1 MSVTPC
7 SVNLFQDKEYLTQL
21 LLAGQQKSRETGHQH
36 FVSISQEIPTID
48 PLLALKSF
56 TTPEQHCFYLEN
68 PVQGQAIVG
77 IGAVTIGNIDPINRF
92 QGSQKF
98 IAQCQRQTTSV
109 GDLHLRGAG
118 IHFFC
123 GFSFFADLKSS
134 TSLFTSPFAA
144 TTIFLPELQIYC
156 QPEHCLLVANVGIN
170 KQSNIESLVN
180 YLVKS
185 FNKLVHLCQSTY
197 FNSIQQLSQ
206 EEKLQRIDHH
216 PQEFKLAV
224 ISALNSINQGKFQK
238 IVLAQVRELVAKYPF
253 SVVNSL
259 HNLRSK
265 YPDCYT
271 FAISNGSGYTFLGA
285 SPERLISI
293 KQQKLVTD
301 ALAGS
306 APRNSNPYLDRA
318 SAEAL
323 LCNPKERNEH
333 QTVVDF
339 IDRSLRELGLQPQ
352 RAATPQLLKLSNIQH
367 LWTPIS
373 AQLDYDLHPL
383 EIIAKLHPTPAVA
396 GIPQEIVSAEIRK
409 YEQFDRGL
417 YAAPIGWID
426 SWGNSEFI
434 VAIRSCLIHSC
445 HATLYAGAGIITGS
459 DPDRELAEISLKFQ
473 PLLQALAVSGNE
485 FMP

>member
-1 MSVTPC
+1 MSVIPC

-21 LLAGQQKSRETGHQH
+21 LLAGQQKSREIDDQH
-36 FVSISQEIPTID
+36 FVSISQEIPAID
-48 PLLALKSF
+48 PLLVLELF

-77 IGAVTIGNIDPINRF
+77 IGAATIGNIDPINRF
-92 QGSQKF
+92 QRSQEF
-98 IAQCQRQTTSV
+98 IAQCQSQTTSV
-109 GDLHLRGAG
+109 GDLHLQGAG
-118 IHFFC
+118 THFFC
-123 GFSFFADLKSS
+123 GFSFFADLASKS
-134 TSLFTSPFAA
+134 SPFAA
-144 TTIFLPELQIYC
+144 TTIFLPQWQIYR
-156 QPEHCLLVANVGIN
+156 QPEYCLLVANVGIN
-170 KQSNIESLVN
+170 KQSNIESLVSH
-180 YLVKS
+180 LIKD
-185 FNKLVHLCQSTY
+185 FHKIIHLCQFTY

-206 EEKLQRIDHH
+206 GEKEQKIAHH
-216 PQEFKLAV
+216 TQEFKSAV
-224 ISALNSINQGKFQK
+224 ISALNSINQGKFHK

-306 APRNSNPYLDRA
+306 APRNHNSYLDRA
-318 SAEAL
+318 SAKAL
-323 LCNPKERNEH
+323 LHNPKERNEH

-339 IDRSLRELGLQPQ
+339 IDRSFRELGLQPQ
-352 RAATPQLLKLSNIQH
+352 RATTPQLLKLSNIQH

-373 AQLDYDLHPL
+373 AQLDHALHPL

-396 GIPQEIVSAEIRK
+396 GTPREIISAEIRK

-426 SWGNSEFI
+426 DRGNSEFI
-434 VAIRSCLIHSC
+434 VAIRSCLIHGC
-445 HATLYAGAGIITGS
+445 HAKLYAGAGIITGS
-459 DPDRELAEISLKFQ
+459 DPDQELAEIALKFQ
-473 PLLQALAVSGNE
+473 PLLQALAVSEHE
-485 FMP
+485 FIL